1 MSDRAERLYLECP
14 CCGDDGAESDDGG
27 EFYDGQPLICGCVG
41 LVSVDSE
48 TDPWINTGDEP
59 CACGESRLNMPED
72 DAKAQEVERLTAE
85 NERLSDLLDA
95 TETSHGILNQDLLAA
110 EIALAEARAEN
121 VIGDGCAEC
130 GTKIAGEP
138 MWCRQCAEE
147 VERDKEYICAVC
159 GHEQV
164 AESTKESV

>member
-1 MSDRAERLYLECP
+1 MTSLEFEMADTPTVDEQLREEAEQLEFYAVT
-14 CCGDDGAESDDGG
+14 GDDTVG
-27 EFYDGQPLICGCVG
+27 EIHRSL
-41 LVSVDSE
+41 LA
-48 TDPWINTGDEP
+48 
-59 CACGESRLNMPED
+59 ACQLG
-72 DAKAQEVERLTAE
+72 AQEVERLTAE

-110 EIALAEARAEN
+110 EVALAEARAEN

-159 GHEQV
+159 GHERT
-164 AESTKESV
+164 SSVTRR